1 MSKEEI
7 TSMKTRILK
16 LALLGA
22 LALPLVGCGDAT
34 PNCDSTE
41 AKNLVI
47 DITKDELR
55 DQRMA
60 SVIDQIKIKVESVRT
75 REHDEKR
82 DTYSCAA
89 ELSLKVKVVKILF
102 RLLIPLKVQMTAKS
116 FTLMYLVCS

>member
-7 TSMKTRILK
+7 INMKTRILK

-22 LALPLVGCGDAT
+22 LALPLVGCGGGT
-34 PNCDSTE
+34 PTCDSSE
-41 AKNLVI
+41 AKGLVI

-55 DQRMA
+55 DQKMA
-60 SVIDQIKIKVESVRT
+60 AVIDQIKIKVESVRT

-89 ELSLKVKVVKILF
+89 ELSFEGKGGKNS
-102 RLLIPLKVQMTAKS
+102 IPITYTIESTDDGKEFYVNVFGL
-116 FTLMYLVCS
+116 